1 MRGIRVDQASWRVAI
16 CVAAGLMM
24 GVLLAAGLRMMDAV
38 AGRTLHTGLMF
49 WGCVGGGLALGYAAV
64 VLAFRRSLLR
74 SGAVLMS
81 LLLLMLAASVIVQ
94 GICAPR
100 LAMAWQAVLNALTRR
115 ETQYLSLLFRTG
127 LLFAALPALVMGAA
141 VRVALQMVR
150 QDARESSA
158 GALLTL
164 GVLLVLLPVSIG
176 AGVGSRVLIP
186 WLGFGVLRV
195 AAL

>member
-49 WGCVGGGLALGYAAV
+49 WGCVGGGLTLGYVAV
-64 VLAFRRSLLR
+64 MLAFRRSLLR

-94 GICAPR
+94 GVCAPR

-115 ETQYLSLLFRTG
+115 
-127 LLFAALPALVMGAA
+127 
-141 VRVALQMVR
+141 
-150 QDARESSA
+150 
-158 GALLTL
+158 
-164 GVLLVLLPVSIG
+164 
-176 AGVGSRVLIP
+176 
-186 WLGFGVLRV
+186 
-195 AAL
+195 